1 MTFIIWCPF
10 GRIHLI
16 PIFLTQHPAGT
27 KLIDVDE
34 ATMLLEQQM
43 KEKRILR
50 ERTAGE
56 HSPLASVG
64 GHGFSS
70 ILTGRLT
77 QCSPEQSRSASP
89 VQGSPHAAVAASGT
103 SLETQAKSDAI
114 AEPKESTPIAH
125 QGYRHHHK
133 HHSSADHQ
141 KHHSSGLSRSSILV
155 YLFLV
160 HQ

>member
-1 MTFIIWCPF
+1 MTFIIWCPC

-34 ATMLLEQQM
+34 GTKLLEEQM
-43 KEKRILR
+43 KERKLLR

-56 HSPLASVG
+56 RSPLASVG
-64 GHGFSS
+64 GHGFGT
-70 ILTGRLT
+70 ILTGRLAKH
-77 QCSPEQSRSASP
+77 SPEESRSASQ
-89 VQGSPHAAVAASGT
+89 VQGSPLAAVAASGT
-103 SLETQAKSDAI
+103 SWETQAKSDAI

-141 KHHSSGLSRSSILV
+141 KHHSSGMSRSSILV